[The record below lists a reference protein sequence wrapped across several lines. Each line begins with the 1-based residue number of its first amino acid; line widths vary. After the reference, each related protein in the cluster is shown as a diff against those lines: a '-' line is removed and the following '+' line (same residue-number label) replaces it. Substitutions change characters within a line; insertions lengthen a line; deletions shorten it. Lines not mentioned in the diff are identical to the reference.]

1 MPTNELCHTCYEP
14 SCTTRHTSPFR
25 LVRGRYAHVQGFY
38 LDDKRDSGMRAV
50 LRRRTAGGKLT
61 HEIRVKRL
69 DDAKRLARETFDL
82 TFPQTCELR
91 AGKTVKVRGATLRIT
106 RR

>member
-1 MPTNELCHTCYEP
+1 METAMCLTCYEP

-25 LVRGRYAHVQGFY
+25 LVHGRWAHVQGFY
-38 LDDKRDSGMRAV
+38 LDDTRDSGMRAV

-61 HEIRVKRL
+61 HTIR
-69 DDAKRLARETFDL
+69 AKRLVDATRTGRDQFDL
-82 TFPQTCELR
+82 TLPQTCELR
-91 AGKTVKVRGATLRIT
+91 AGKTVTVRGATLRIT

>member
-1 MPTNELCHTCYEP
+1 M
-14 SCTTRHTSPFR
+14 
-25 LVRGRYAHVQGFY
+25 QGFY

-82 TFPQTCELR
+82 TLPQTCELR
-91 AGKTVKVRGATLRIT
+91 AGKTVTVRGATLRIT

>member
-1 MPTNELCHTCYEP
+1 METAMCLTCYEP

-38 LDDKRDSGMRAV
+38 LDDRRDSGMRAV

-61 HEIRVKRL
+61 HEIAFKRL
-69 DDAKRLARETFDL
+69 DDAKRHGRETFDL
-82 TFPQTCELR
+82 TLPQTCEIR
-91 AGKTVKVRGATLRIT
+91 AGKTGKGPGATPRT
-106 RR
+106 TPP